1 MRLQTDNQQLRWFY
15 REDLM
20 GDHYDPPGI
29 EFYDT
34 GTSQEV
40 VQEVA
45 EAVADTVGGISLYD
59 PDTKSGDN
67 E

>member
-1 MRLQTDNQQLRWFY
+1 MRLQTDNQQLREFY
-15 REDLM
+15 REELI

-29 EFYDT
+29 EFYDS
-34 GTSQEV
+34 GISQEV

-45 EAVADTVGGISLYD
+45 EAVADAVDGISLYD

>member
-1 MRLQTDNQQLRWFY
+1 MYIETDNDQLQRLY

-29 EFYDT
+29 EFKGGTANVVEEVGEALVEHYDSIT
-34 GTSQEV
+34 
-40 VQEVA
+40 
-45 EAVADTVGGISLYD
+45 
-59 PDTKSGDN
+59 PKSDN